1 MYSSMLSSANV
12 ELVLDGGQKRLRV
25 HSAILELTSD
35 VFRRMLSEESCVLGE
50 QSGETIRHP
59 QQLQLDDDS
68 RDWEVVLPLLYPRM
82 SPPRLDWTE
91 LRRVVAITKKYEIR
105 LLRHA
110 CERFLEEAQL
120 SAHSADPN
128 YVLTWL
134 LVSEQLELGA
144 LFSKCLQFLDSH
156 LAPRAPGFCDY
167 CSTRSRSASAG
178 SGAGSSSNGD
188 PNSRI
193 GCTCACAVCGGS
205 TLRRDCRCG
214 RDVESML
221 PAGSGSSSTGGHG
234 AAFGHGSTTAA
245 TYIGP
250 TAGGSGSGSGSG
262 RNYPGM
268 PAPLAAA
275 YEATARSRYAAAP
288 GPAAASGA
296 RRDLQLLY
304 RRDGAA
310 APTAAP
316 AAALRIQ
323 VHAPTAAA
331 LVQRYASPMPTRVHI
346 SVRSNGSGGSAS
358 STGRGVLTSPISGG
372 SAAHARPLVP
382 PPAPVLPRVVELVR
396 GDRKHLVKLSVPTL
410 VELLGML

>member
-1 MYSSMLSSANV
+1 MPPELCSAS
-12 ELVLDGGQKRLRV
+12 LR
-25 HSAILELTSD
+25 
-35 VFRRMLSEESCVLGE
+35 
-50 QSGETIRHP
+50 
-59 QQLQLDDDS
+59 
-68 RDWEVVLPLLYPRM
+68 
-82 SPPRLDWTE
+82 
-91 LRRVVAITKKYEIR
+91 
-105 LLRHA
+105 
-110 CERFLEEAQL
+110 
-120 SAHSADPN
+120 
-128 YVLTWL
+128 
-134 LVSEQLELGA
+134 A
-144 LFSKCLQFLDSH
+144 LFSDRSASSWSWGRCFPSGFAQAYWFLAAFMLCCWFNVVLLAGVVAKPRLASPSRPHSPRRCLQFLDSH